1 MTKEELEEWSEEEKR
16 ERQRRIDAIHEE
28 LGDVLTDED
37 EQIIEM
43 FPFELAL

>member
-1 MTKEELEEWSEEEKR
+1 MSEKELDEWAKEEKR

-28 LGDVLTDED
+28 LGDVLTAED

-43 FPFELAL
+43 FPYELSL

>member
-1 MTKEELEEWSEEEKR
+1 MTKEELEEWSKEEKR

-43 FPFELAL
+43 FPYELAL